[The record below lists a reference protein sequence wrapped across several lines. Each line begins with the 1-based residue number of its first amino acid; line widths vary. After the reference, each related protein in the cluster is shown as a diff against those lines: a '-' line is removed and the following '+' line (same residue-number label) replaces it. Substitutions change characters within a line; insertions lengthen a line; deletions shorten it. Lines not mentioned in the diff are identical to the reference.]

1 MRQTT
6 PIVDLAGLG
15 GRLVIVCLA
24 GCSASPAQNM
34 FGSFFPA
41 WMLCAAAGIL
51 TTIVLHLALSAFG
64 VSRYL
69 LAPPLTYLSVA
80 VSGTLLAWLFWF
92 GH

>member
-1 MRQTT
+1 MRPTAPSIFLT
-6 PIVDLAGLG
+6 NLG
-15 GRLVIVCLA
+15 TSLLVLCLA
-24 GCSASPAQNM
+24 GCDASPEQNL

-51 TTIVLHLALSAFG
+51 STIILRLVLSTIG
-64 VSRYL
+64 VSQYL

-80 VSGTLLAWLFWF
+80 VSGTLLVWLLWF